1 MKFCALCGNLLEL
14 NFFSNSCVV
23 GDSKTMN
30 FFGGFLGMICSYK
43 HYILWIRQEKP
54 RFRTLVKNNLI
65 FECIFFLL
73 ARGAVGVLFS
83 TFWRNVYCFLM
94 VVTGSK
100 CLVDIWK
107 RVHKK
112 SEASDAFSAWCFF
125 GLSEV
130 AFFSS
135 SLFVSSNFSCI

>member
-1 MKFCALCGNLLEL
+1 MWKFTRIEL
-14 NFFSNSCVV
+14 FCKHLS
-23 GDSKTMN
+23 GRDSKTLKCLAW
-30 FFGGFLGMICSYK
+30 FLGTVCSYK
-43 HYILWIRQEKP
+43 RYSSWIRQKKP

-65 FECIFFLL
+65 FGCIFFLL

-100 CLVDIWK
+100 CLVDIWL

-125 GLSEV
+125 GLNEV
-130 AFFSS
+130 AFFSC